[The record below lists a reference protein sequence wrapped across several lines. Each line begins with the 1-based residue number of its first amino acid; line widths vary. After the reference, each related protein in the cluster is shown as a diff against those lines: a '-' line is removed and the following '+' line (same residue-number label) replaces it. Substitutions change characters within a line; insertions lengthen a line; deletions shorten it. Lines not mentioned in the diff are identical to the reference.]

1 MTLGPDTFLRSQD
14 RACTSLVLAATGLF
28 PMVFLG
34 SWFAGN
40 GIVLAPALSAG
51 FLAIGWI
58 GNRMDRATA
67 RLAASFAMVGQ
78 AIALTAAFSGHPWQV
93 DMHMTFFAA
102 LATLILMV
110 DIRALLAATGL
121 IVLHHLSLSLLVP
134 SLIYPSVDLI
144 GNVTRTLL
152 HGAIVGAES
161 AALVAA
167 VVIRIRMQSD
177 AEERETALSAAREL
191 TTDMLEKAENARLQA
206 ETQSREADQLR
217 RAAEDAH
224 LRTQAE
230 SHRAEEANRAVRD
243 AEAQEAANRAAALQE
258 QQAIVTALRGALARL
273 SDGDLSVSIS
283 VPFPE
288 DYESLRHDFNA
299 AADRLGNAIAQVAQI
314 SGQIRDE
321 AGAISAAAG
330 NLAVRTE
337 RQAATLEETSAAMTE
352 FTSSVRQSAHMAS
365 DAETSTAR
373 ARNEAAGGGSVVEQA
388 IQSMQRIA
396 DSSQKI
402 ARINS
407 VIDEI
412 AFQTNLLA
420 LNAGV
425 EAARAGEAGRGFAVV
440 ASEVRAL
447 SQRCSD
453 AAKEITALVEESGRQ
468 VREGVDLV
476 GQTGSALA
484 LITDSV
490 TAAAEQVAAIA
501 RTAADQSRSL
511 TEIAAAISE
520 LDTVTQ
526 QNASMFEETT
536 AACQSLDTATVT
548 MIDMVSRF
556 TTQPTVTNSA
566 NRHGRY
572 AA

>member
-14 RACTSLVLAATGLF
+14 RACKSLVLAATGLF
-28 PMVFLG
+28 PLVFLG

-40 GIVLAPALSAG
+40 GLVLAPALSVG

-78 AIALTAAFSGHPWQV
+78 AIALTAAFSGHAWQV
-93 DMHMTFFAA
+93 DMHMSFFAA

-134 SLIYPSVDLI
+134 SLIYPSVDLF
-144 GNVTRTLL
+144 GNIARTLL
-152 HGAIVGAES
+152 HGAIVSAES

-167 VVIRIRMQSD
+167 VLIRIRMQSD
-177 AEERETALSAAREL
+177 AEEREAALSAAREL
-191 TTDMLEKAENARLQA
+191 TANMLEKAESARKQA
-206 ETQSREADQLR
+206 EAQSREADQLR
-217 RAAEDAH
+217 QTAEDA
-224 LRTQAE
+224 RRRIQAE
-230 SHRAEEANRAVRD
+230 SHRAEEANRAVRA
-243 AEAQEAANRAAALQE
+243 AEAQDAENRAAALRE
-258 QQAIVTALRGALARL
+258 QQAIVTALRDALARL
-273 SDGDLSVSIS
+273 SEGDLSVNIPH
-283 VPFPE
+283 PFPE
-288 DYESLRHDFNA
+288 EYESLRHDFNV
-299 AADRLGNAIAQVAQI
+299 AADRLGGAIAQVAQI

-352 FTSSVRQSAHMAS
+352 FTSSVRQSGHMAS

-373 ARNEAAGGGSVVEQA
+373 ARNEAAGGGNVVEQA

-453 AAKEITALVEESGRQ
+453 AAKEITALVEESGRY

-501 RTAADQSRSL
+501 GTAADQSRSL

-556 TTQPTVTNSA
+556 TTQPTATTGT
-566 NRHGRY
+566 NRHGRH